1 MALYQKLD
9 FIRST
14 IYVENFIIVSRS
26 AQNAQFFALYMLL
39 YYNFIICVEIHM
51 EFNKIDRF

>member
-14 IYVENFIIVSRS
+14 IYVESFIIVSRS
-26 AQNAQFFALYMLL
+26 AQNAQFLHYAAVL
-39 YYNFIICVEIHM
+39 
-51 EFNKIDRF
+51 KQA